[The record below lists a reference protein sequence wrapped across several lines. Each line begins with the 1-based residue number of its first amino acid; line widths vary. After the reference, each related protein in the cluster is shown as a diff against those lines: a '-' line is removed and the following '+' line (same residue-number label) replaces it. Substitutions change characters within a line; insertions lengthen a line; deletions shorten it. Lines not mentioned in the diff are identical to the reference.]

1 MNGTRSWTWLSSL
14 NPVYLKFGTRCRTLH
29 SSHHRI
35 IIIILLYNLISISSD
50 GYHLYLIIKY
60 AYYHEESFAII
71 KIRADCFM
79 SRGTN
84 DVSKRIFIKQFAFPV
99 STDDR
104 LIVKA
109 SSSGI
114 GFDSS
119 FKMESESIIEY
130 RLFEEEV
137 RKVWMSDK

>member
-1 MNGTRSWTWLSSL
+1 
-14 NPVYLKFGTRCRTLH
+14 
-29 SSHHRI
+29 
-35 IIIILLYNLISISSD
+35 
-50 GYHLYLIIKY
+50 
-60 AYYHEESFAII
+60 
-71 KIRADCFM
+71 M

-137 RKVWMSDK
+137 RKVGMSDD